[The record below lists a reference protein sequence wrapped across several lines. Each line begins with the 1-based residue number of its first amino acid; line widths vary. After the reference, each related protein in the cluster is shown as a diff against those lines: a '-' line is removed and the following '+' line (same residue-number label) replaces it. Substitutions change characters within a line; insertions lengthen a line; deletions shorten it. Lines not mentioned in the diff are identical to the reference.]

1 MEVVGAEQLPDGPAL
16 IIANHCQMNGPI
28 ACELYFPGNRYT
40 WCAGQMMHLKEVP
53 AYAYQDFWSGKPKYT
68 RWFYK
73 LLSHII
79 APLAVCIFN
88 NAKTIGVYHDARGVS
103 TFKDTTKKLVEGA
116 TVVVFPEC
124 GTPHNHIVNAF
135 QDKFVDIAKLY
146 YKRTGNPLAFVP
158 MYIAPRRKAMY
169 LGTATYFRPEVPIEQ
184 ERERI
189 CDYLSNAIT
198 EIAVGLPTHTVIPYR
213 NISRKNYPINTAQ
226 EASNKQCE
234 HPL

>member
-1 MEVVGAEQLPDGPAL
+1 
-16 IIANHCQMNGPI
+16 
-28 ACELYFPGNRYT
+28 
-40 WCAGQMMHLKEVP
+40 
-53 AYAYQDFWSGKPKYT
+53 
-68 RWFYK
+68 
-73 LLSHII
+73 
-79 APLAVCIFN
+79 
-88 NAKTIGVYHDARGVS
+88 
-103 TFKDTTKKLVEGA
+103 LVEGA